1 LSRSLDEESCTVG
14 QRRAVRV
21 VASLVVVAAS
31 ATALAAA
38 PASAASTLK
47 GIPPKEAKAA
57 AETYADV
64 VYASYDD
71 SVRSATALKTAITA
85 FLATPND
92 ATLAAAKQAWLSS
105 RNDYLPTE
113 AFRFYDGPIDNP
125 KDGPEG
131 RINAWPMDEAYV
143 DYVVGDPNAGIINNT
158 AKYPTITTAVLT
170 ETNEKG
176 GEKNISTG
184 WHAVEYLLWGQDNNP
199 NGPGARPVTDYTTAT
214 NAQRRAEY
222 LRLTTDLLVSDLTSV
237 RDQWAPNTGAYR
249 KKFVANPKQ
258 AITNALRGMGALSV
272 GELAGERM
280 SVPYETKDQE
290 DEHSCFSDNTNAD
303 VVGDLVGIR
312 RVYLADHPAVPG
324 GTSISS
330 LVAKVNPQLDTKLRS
345 QFDQSIALARAF
357 PVPFEQL
364 ILGADTAPGRVAM
377 KSTID
382 AIQDQGDTIAQVA
395 KQFQVKITLET

>member
-1 LSRSLDEESCTVG
+1 MGWAG
-14 QRRAVRV
+14 QRRV
-21 VASLVVVAAS
+21 VQVIASLVASTACVAVIGS
-31 ATALAAA
+31 A
-38 PASAASTLK
+38 PAGAASTVK
-47 GIPPKEAKAA
+47 GISAKDARAA

-71 SVRSATALKTAITA
+71 SVQSATALKAAITA
-85 FLATPND
+85 FLASPND
-92 ATLAAAKQAWLSS
+92 ATLAAAKQTWISS

-125 KDGPEG
+125 KNGPEG

-143 DYVVGDPNAGIINNT
+143 DYVVGDPNAGIINST
-158 AKYPTITTAVLT
+158 AKYPTITTDVLT
-170 ETNEKG
+170 QTNEKG

-184 WHAVEYLLWGQDNNP
+184 WHAIEFLLWGQDSNP
-199 NGPGARPVTDYTTAT
+199 SGPGARPVTDYTTGP

-222 LRLTTDLLVSDLTSV
+222 LRLTTDLLVADLTDV
-237 RDQWAPNTGAYR
+237 RDQWAPGTGKYR
-249 KKFVANPKQ
+249 KQFVANPKQ
-258 AITNALRGMGALSV
+258 AITNALRGRGALSV

-312 RVYLADHPAVPG
+312 RVYLAEHSDVKG
-324 GTSISS
+324 GTSLSS
-330 LVAKVNPQLDTKLRS
+330 LVAKVNPQLDAKLRG
-345 QFDQSIALARAF
+345 QLDQSLALARAF
-357 PVPFEQL
+357 PMPFELMIQ
-364 ILGADTAPGRVAM
+364 GADSAPGRVAM
-377 KSTID
+377 MNTIN
-382 AIQDQGDTIAQVA
+382 AIQDQGDSIAQVA

>member
-1 LSRSLDEESCTVG
+1 VG

-21 VASLVVVAAS
+21 VVSLVVVAATAVS
-31 ATALAAA
+31 AAVLTAAQAG
-38 PASAASTLK
+38 AASTVK
-47 GIPPKEAKAA
+47 GISAKDAKAA

-71 SVRSATALKTAITA
+71 SVKSATTMKAAITA
-85 FLATPND
+85 FLANPND
-92 ATLAAAKQAWLSS
+92 ATLAAAKQAWLTA

-125 KDGPEG
+125 KNGPEG

-143 DYVVGDPNAGIINNT
+143 DYVTGSPNGGIINNT
-158 AKYPTITTAVLT
+158 AKYPTITTQVLT
-170 ETNEKG
+170 ETNEAG

-184 WHAVEYLLWGQDNNP
+184 WHAIEFLLWGQDNNP
-199 NGPGARPVTDYTTAT
+199 AGAGARPVTDYTTGA

-222 LRLTTDLLVSDLTSV
+222 LRLSTDLLIADLTSV
-237 RDQWAPNTGAYR
+237 RDQWAPDGGAYR

-258 AITNALRGMGALSV
+258 AITNALRGMGALSA

-280 SVPYETKDQE
+280 SVAYETKDQE

-312 RVYLADHPAVPG
+312 RVYLADHPAVQG
-324 GTSISS
+324 GTSISA
-330 LVAKVNPQLDTKLRS
+330 LVAKVNPQLDAKLRS
-345 QFDQSIALARAF
+345 QLDQSLALARAF
-357 PVPFEQL
+357 PMPFEQM
-364 ILGADTAPGRVAM
+364 IQGSDTAPGRVAM
-377 KSTID
+377 MNTIN
-382 AIQDQGDTIAQVA
+382 AVEDQGDSIAQVA
-395 KQFQVKITLET
+395 KQFQVKITLEV

>member
-1 LSRSLDEESCTVG
+1 MG

-21 VASLVVVAAS
+21 VASLVVVAATAAS
-31 ATALAAA
+31 AAVLTAA
-38 PASAASTLK
+38 PAGAASTVK
-47 GIPPKEAKAA
+47 GISAKDAKAA

-71 SVRSATALKTAITA
+71 SVKSATTMKAAITA
-85 FLATPND
+85 FLANPND
-92 ATLAAAKQAWLSS
+92 ATLAAAKQAWLTA

-125 KDGPEG
+125 KNGPEG

-143 DYVVGDPNAGIINNT
+143 DYVTGSPNGGIINNT
-158 AKYPTITTAVLT
+158 AKYPTITTQVLT
-170 ETNEKG
+170 ETNEAG

-184 WHAVEYLLWGQDNNP
+184 WHAIEFLLWGQDNNP
-199 NGPGARPVTDYTTAT
+199 AGAGARPVTDYTTGA

-222 LRLTTDLLVSDLTSV
+222 LRLSTDLLIADLTSV
-237 RDQWAPNTGAYR
+237 RDQWAPDGGAYR

-258 AITNALRGMGALSV
+258 AITNALRGMGALSA

-280 SVPYETKDQE
+280 SVAYETKDQE

-312 RVYLADHPAVPG
+312 RVYLADHPAVQG
-324 GTSISS
+324 GTSISA
-330 LVAKVNPQLDTKLRS
+330 LVAKVNPQLDAKLRS
-345 QFDQSIALARAF
+345 QLDQSLALARAF
-357 PVPFEQL
+357 PMPFEQM
-364 ILGADTAPGRVAM
+364 IQGSDTAPGRVAM
-377 KSTID
+377 MNTIN
-382 AIQDQGDTIAQVA
+382 AVEDQGDSIAQVA
-395 KQFQVKITLET
+395 KQFQVKITLEV

>member
-1 LSRSLDEESCTVG
+1 VG
-14 QRRAVRV
+14 QRCAARIAASLAV
-21 VASLVVVAAS
+21 VAVTAAG
-31 ATALAAA
+31 TALAAA
-38 PASAASTLK
+38 PASAVSSTVK
-47 GIPPKEAKAA
+47 GIPAKEAKAA
-57 AETYADV
+57 ADTYAGV

-71 SVRSATALKTAITA
+71 SVQSATTMKAAITA

-92 ATLAAAKQAWLSS
+92 ATLAAAKQAWLTS

-125 KDGPEG
+125 KNGPEG

-143 DYVVGDPNAGIINNT
+143 DYVSGSPTSGIINNT
-158 AKYPTITTAVLT
+158 AKYPTITNAVLT
-170 ETNEKG
+170 ETNEAG

-184 WHAVEYLLWGQDNNP
+184 WHAIEFLLWGQDSNP
-199 NGPGARPVTDYTTAT
+199 TGPGARPVTDYTTGT

-222 LRLTTDLLVSDLTSV
+222 LRSATDLLITDLTSV
-237 RDQWAPNTGAYR
+237 RDQWAPGTGAYR

-258 AITNALRGMGALSV
+258 AITNALRGMGALSA

-280 SVPYETKDQE
+280 SVAYETKDQE

-312 RVYLADHPAVPG
+312 RVYLADHPKVQG
-324 GTSISS
+324 GTSISD
-330 LVAKVNPQLDTKLRS
+330 LVAKVDPQLDTKLRG
-345 QFDQSIALARAF
+345 QLDQSLSLARAF

-364 ILGADTAPGRVAM
+364 IQGSDSAPGRMALM
-377 KSTID
+377 STIN
-382 AIQDQGDTIAQVA
+382 AVEDQGDSIAQVA
-395 KQFQVKITLET
+395 TQFQVKITLEV

>member
-1 LSRSLDEESCTVG
+1 VG

-21 VASLVVVAAS
+21 VASLAVVAAA
-31 ATALAAA
+31 ATALASA

-71 SVRSATALKTAITA
+71 SVRSATTMKAAITA
-85 FLATPND
+85 FLANPSD
-92 ATLAAAKQAWLSS
+92 ATLAAAKQAWLTA

-113 AFRFYDGPIDNP
+113 AYRFYDGPIDNP
-125 KDGPEG
+125 KNGPEG

-143 DYVVGDPNAGIINNT
+143 DYVTGNPTSGIVNNT
-158 AKYPTITTAVLT
+158 AKYPTITTQVLT
-170 ETNEKG
+170 ETNEAG

-184 WHAVEYLLWGQDNNP
+184 WHAVEFLLWGQDNNP
-199 NGPGARPVTDYTTAT
+199 SGPGARPVTDYTSAT
-214 NAQRRAEY
+214 NAARRADY
-222 LRLTTDLLVSDLTSV
+222 LRLTTDLLIADLTSV
-237 RDQWAPNTGAYR
+237 RDQWAPGTGAYR

-258 AITNALRGMGALSV
+258 AITNVLRGMGALSV

-312 RVYLADHPAVPG
+312 RVYLADHPAVQG
-324 GTSISS
+324 GTSVSS
-330 LVAKVNPQLDTKLRS
+330 LVAKVNPQLDTKLRG
-345 QFDQSIALARAF
+345 QLDQSLALARAF
-357 PVPFEQL
+357 PMPFEQL
-364 ILGADTAPGRVAM
+364 IQGADSAPGRVAM
-377 KSTID
+377 KNTIN

>member
-1 LSRSLDEESCTVG
+1 MGHGDRSR
-14 QRRAVRV
+14 QRRVVRL
-21 VASLVVVAAS
+21 VAGLAS
-31 ATALAAA
+31 LAAA
-38 PASAASTLK
+38 VSVAGATPASAASTVK
-47 GIPPKEAKAA
+47 GVSAKDARAA
-57 AETYADV
+57 ADTYADV
-64 VYASYDD
+64 VFASYDD
-71 SVRSATALKTAITA
+71 SVQSATAMKAAITA
-85 FLATPND
+85 FLANPND

-125 KDGPEG
+125 KHGPEG

-143 DYVVGDPNAGIINNT
+143 DYVVGSPSAGIINNT
-158 AKYPTITTAVLT
+158 AKYPAITTEVLT

-184 WHAVEYLLWGQDNNP
+184 WHAIEFLLWGQDNNP
-199 NGPGARPVTDYTTAT
+199 NGSGARPVADYMAAT

-222 LRLTTDLLVSDLTSV
+222 LRLTTDLLVSDLTNV
-237 RDQWAPNTGAYR
+237 RERWAPNTGAYR

-290 DEHSCFSDNTNAD
+290 DEHSCFSDNTTAD

-312 RVYLADHPAVPG
+312 RVYLADHPAVQG
-324 GTSISS
+324 GTSISD
-330 LVAKVNPQLDTKLRS
+330 LVAKVNPQLDTKLHG
-345 QFDQSIALARAF
+345 QLDQSVALSRAF
-357 PVPFEQL
+357 PMPFEQM
-364 ILGADTAPGRVAM
+364 IQGSDSAPGRVAL
-377 KSTID
+377 KNTIN
-382 AIQDQGDTIAQVA
+382 AIQDQGDSIAQVA
-395 KQFQVKITLET
+395 KQFQVKITLEV

>member
-1 LSRSLDEESCTVG
+1 MG

-21 VASLVVVAAS
+21 VVSLVVVAATAVS
-31 ATALAAA
+31 AAVLTAAQAG
-38 PASAASTLK
+38 AASTVK
-47 GIPPKEAKAA
+47 GISAKDAKAA

-71 SVRSATALKTAITA
+71 SVKSATTMKAAITA
-85 FLATPND
+85 FLANPND
-92 ATLAAAKQAWLSS
+92 ATLAAAKQAWLTA

-125 KDGPEG
+125 KNGPEG

-143 DYVVGDPNAGIINNT
+143 DYVTGSPNGGIINNT
-158 AKYPTITTAVLT
+158 AKYPTITTQVLT
-170 ETNEKG
+170 ETNEAG

-184 WHAVEYLLWGQDNNP
+184 WHAIEFLLWGQDNNP
-199 NGPGARPVTDYTTAT
+199 AGAGARPVTDYTTGA

-222 LRLTTDLLVSDLTSV
+222 LRLSTDLLIADLTSV
-237 RDQWAPNTGAYR
+237 RDQWAPDGGAYW

-258 AITNALRGMGALSV
+258 AITNALRGMGALSA

-280 SVPYETKDQE
+280 SVAYETKDQE

-312 RVYLADHPAVPG
+312 RVYLADHPAVQG
-324 GTSISS
+324 GTSISA
-330 LVAKVNPQLDTKLRS
+330 LVAKVNPQLDAKLRS
-345 QFDQSIALARAF
+345 QLDQSLALARAF
-357 PVPFEQL
+357 PMPFEQM
-364 ILGADTAPGRVAM
+364 IQGSDTAPGRVAM
-377 KSTID
+377 MNTIN
-382 AIQDQGDTIAQVA
+382 AVEDQGDSIAQVA
-395 KQFQVKITLET
+395 KQFQVKITLEV

>member
-1 LSRSLDEESCTVG
+1 VG

-21 VASLVVVAAS
+21 VASLVVVAATAAS
-31 ATALAAA
+31 AAVLTAA
-38 PASAASTLK
+38 PAGAASTVK
-47 GIPPKEAKAA
+47 GIAAKDAKAA

-71 SVRSATALKTAITA
+71 SVQSATAMKAAITA
-85 FLATPND
+85 FLANPND
-92 ATLAAAKQAWLSS
+92 ATLAAAKQAWLTA

-125 KDGPEG
+125 KNGPEG

-143 DYVVGDPNAGIINNT
+143 DYVTGSPNAGIINNT
-158 AKYPTITTAVLT
+158 AKYPTITTQVLT
-170 ETNEKG
+170 ETNEAG

-184 WHAVEYLLWGQDNNP
+184 WHAIEFLLWGQDNNP
-199 NGPGARPVTDYTTAT
+199 TGAGARPITDYTTGA

-222 LRLTTDLLVSDLTSV
+222 LRLSTDLLIADLTSV
-237 RDQWAPNTGAYR
+237 RDQWAPDGGAYR

-258 AITNALRGMGALSV
+258 AITNALRGMGALSA

-280 SVPYETKDQE
+280 SVAYETKDQE

-312 RVYLADHPAVPG
+312 RVYLADHPAVQG
-324 GTSISS
+324 GTSISA
-330 LVAKVNPQLDTKLRS
+330 LVAKVNPQLDAKLRS
-345 QFDQSIALARAF
+345 QLDQSLALARAF
-357 PVPFEQL
+357 PMPFEQM
-364 ILGADTAPGRVAM
+364 IQGSDTAPGRVAM
-377 KSTID
+377 MNTIN
-382 AIQDQGDTIAQVA
+382 AVEDQGDSIAQVA
-395 KQFQVKITLET
+395 KQFQVKITLEV